1 MTQRIV
7 LSGASLFDGE
17 GATRKNMTIAV
28 EGDRFSA
35 IGTDIPA
42 REGDLHFDLGGKH
55 VIPGMTAG
63 HWHGDYGGLN
73 LAGTGRAYL
82 GTQSPPAYLTAVAIE
97 NLGYALASGITNAVG
112 AGCSFDNDAA
122 LKLAMNDGRLTGPR
136 LRAGSLHINITA
148 SENDP
153 VSWWL
158 PAPERQDGLQ
168 VVGAEIFADGPEG
181 MRKAVRHQLRRGAEV
196 IKCFPS
202 SGHGLD
208 VDPNYRSFAREEL
221 EMLVKTTHER
231 GAVVRGHTIT
241 KKMLMECLE
250 FDMDIIDHGDEIDD
264 EVIEQMVRKG
274 TFYVPSMLFLKKLLP
289 VSENSVARELQL
301 EPVKRSFEHLCRM
314 LPRANAA
321 GVRIVPGDDF
331 GLEFMMHGPGN
342 YAEELEVYVQDC
354 SIAARDVLT
363 WATRN
368 GGLMMGRADLG
379 MIREGYVADLVVVN
393 GDPCEDISLLRD
405 VSNLEMIVKDGR
417 IHKNALTPAT
427 AGAKARQAMPA

>member
-1 MTQRIV
+1 MTQRMV
-7 LSGASLFDGE
+7 LTNATLFDGE
-17 GATRKNMTIAV
+17 GASRPGTGIII
-28 EGDRFSA
+28 EGDRFCA
-35 IGTDIPA
+35 VGEGIRPV
-42 REGDLHFDLGGKH
+42 EGDLHIDLAGKH

-97 NLGYALASGITNAVG
+97 NMGYALASGITNAIG
-112 AGCSFDNDAA
+112 AGCSYDNDAA
-122 LKLAMNDGRLTGPR
+122 LKLAMNDGRISGPR

-153 VSWWL
+153 VHWWL
-158 PAPERQDGLQ
+158 PAPGREDGLQ

-208 VDPNYRSFAREEL
+208 VDPDYRSFAREEL
-221 EMLVKTTHER
+221 EMLVRTAHER
-231 GAVVRGHTIT
+231 GAAVRGHTIT

-250 FDMDIIDHGDEIDD
+250 FDMDIIDHGDEIDE

-274 TFYVPSMLFLKKLLP
+274 TFYVPSMLFLKKLIG
-289 VSENSVARELQL
+289 VSESGIARELQVV
-301 EPVKRSFEHLCRM
+301 PVKRSFDHLCRM
-314 LPRANAA
+314 LPKANAA
-321 GVRIVPGDDF
+321 GVKIVPGDDF
-331 GLEFMMHGPGN
+331 GLEFMMHAPGN
-342 YAEELEVYVQDC
+342 YAEELEIYVNDC
-354 SIAARDVLT
+354 GISARDVLS

-368 GGLMMGRADLG
+368 GGLMMGRSDLG
-379 MIREGYVADLVVVN
+379 MVREGYVADLVVMN

-405 VSNLEMIVKDGR
+405 IGNLEMIIKDGR
-417 IHKNALTPAT
+417 IHKNMLSPVPA
-427 AGAKARQAMPA
+427 RERESVPA